1 MHKPLSREFLL
12 KRGYCCNS
20 GCTNCPYK
28 EKVMSDSKKKYEE
41 IMEEEAEQR
50 LASAL
55 AAASKARAQVRVPED
70 SSESPVPEKVESPAP
85 DEIEEMSA
93 AEVEDIKKD
102 ISEIRS
108 MITDNNRKLSKILS
122 KLNFVGSNTNKPSS
136 RSTYRP
142 GKLNR
147 KR

>member
-1 MHKPLSREFLL
+1 MVEPLSRELL
-12 KRGYCCNS
+12 LNQGHCCGN

-55 AAASKARAQVRVPED
+55 AAASKARHQNRVPEPPN
-70 SSESPVPEKVESPAP
+70 EPVPEKVESPAP
-85 DEIEEMSA
+85 DENEEMSA
-93 AEVEDIKKD
+93 AEVDDIKKD

-122 KLNFVGSNTNKPSS
+122 KLNFLGSNTNKPSS